1 MIENGQTKTDG
12 WKQTDGTGLILT
24 DRIGLTEMDLEK
36 QADIQKLVKT
46 DVSKQTET
54 DRRTDRMDS
63 NVRKETEGRTDGIG
77 RRWRFCQMRFFLYSI
92 IKPHYSNNEF
102 KSWSFTGFG
111 ELFFGQPIRENF
123 FFFGQPVRENFFF
136 GQPIRENFFLSAY
149 TREGSNSSFIQ
160 ELLLRW
166 SESNLV
172 FAYCLYAFP

>member
-1 MIENGQTKTDG
+1 MIENGRTKTDG
-12 WKQTDGTGLILT
+12 WKRT

-123 FFFGQPVRENFFF
+123 FFLVSLYERTFFLVSLYERSFF
-136 GQPIRENFFLSAY
+136 GQPIRENFFLVSLCE
-149 TREGSNSSFIQ
+149 RR
-160 ELLLRW
+160 L
-166 SESNLV
+166 
-172 FAYCLYAFP
+172 